1 MKRWNASRWAVY
13 EILAT
18 MCCTSVPPGW
28 FQGARI
34 ACASSNNI
42 PFTCMCVYIYINI
55 SYIIHTTMLFCRL
68 YACLLPELCTAKN
81 GCWAYTRDIL
91 RWLLGKSLAC
101 SCLIPAHRASSYNL
115 GLGRCV
121 INGVRTNRQPQ
132 IRRDSKRCK
141 TDHRMCYP
149 QIAVEM
155 WQQLPK
161 LHVDACLI

>member
-1 MKRWNASRWAVY
+1 MRRGELFMKSWPQCVALLSL
-13 EILAT
+13 LAG
-18 MCCTSVPPGW
+18 SKGH
-28 FQGARI
+28 GLHARVLTTFHLHV
-34 ACASSNNI
+34 CA
-42 PFTCMCVYIYINI
+42 YIYINI

-101 SCLIPAHRASSYNL
+101 SCLIPAHRISSYNL
-115 GLGRCV
+115 RLGRCV

-132 IRRDSKRCK
+132 IHLDSKRCK

-149 QIAVEM
+149 QTAVEM
-155 WQQLPK
+155 WQQCRSFMSML
-161 LHVDACLI
+161 V